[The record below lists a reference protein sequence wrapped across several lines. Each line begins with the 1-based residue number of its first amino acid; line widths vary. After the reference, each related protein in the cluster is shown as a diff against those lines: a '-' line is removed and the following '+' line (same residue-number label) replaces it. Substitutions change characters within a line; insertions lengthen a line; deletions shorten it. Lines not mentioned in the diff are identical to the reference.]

1 MTRKRTPLTE
11 WSKDDT
17 HFKII
22 KQGTTQFEAVS
33 SQARV
38 KGSHGQP
45 STILYDSVALRYN
58 QCAPGDL
65 FLISLPNNPSLFN
78 LRKHLRARG
87 VQEMDYRMFRPTVD
101 ENGICYRN
109 NKRPVAIQRL
119 TNARMTPLQPFP
131 TEAALLA
138 KEAEERGADSTLLQ
152 VTNPVKPG
160 PVDEFSAGNGN
171 VVNT

>member
-1 MTRKRTPLTE
+1 MTKRRTPLTE

-22 KQGTTQFEAVS
+22 KQGTMAFEAVS
-33 SQARV
+33 SQSRV
-38 KGSHGQP
+38 RGSNGQP

-58 QCAPGDL
+58 QCVPGDL

-78 LRKHLRARG
+78 LRKHLKARG
-87 VQEMDYRMFRPTVD
+87 VHEADYRLFRPTID
-101 ENGICYRN
+101 EHGIRYRS

-138 KEAEERGADSTLLQ
+138 KEAEMRGAESTLLQ
-152 VTNPVKPG
+152 GGNPVKPG